1 MGHIRLL
8 IDENEE
14 LTIEA
19 LTNLFELLSNK
30 TVGENVFPTMW
41 KGFSREQVQQLMQ
54 CIYGRSAVSVD
65 WRRLV
70 LCLSQPY
77 PLPSSQDLLTALS
90 SMRSTLDGRNNKM
103 ITREEYMSVPI
114 WLDERADED
123 RNARL
128 KPFFFELFKDNSC
141 DTLDYMNM
149 LLLLC
154 SSPDGQEGF
163 FKALSIIKGE
173 PITSSSDTDIALSEL
188 QKVIN
193 FGATES
199 VPSHESIQE
208 IYDRVGGGGGEKGE
222 DSISTLPLSSL
233 IQDTSL
239 LRLINACNQYHLPD
253 VVSVV
258 IPRPPSMEPRLPT
271 SE

>member
-1 MGHIRLL
+1 
-8 IDENEE
+8 
-14 LTIEA
+14 
-19 LTNLFELLSNK
+19 
-30 TVGENVFPTMW
+30 
-41 KGFSREQVQQLMQ
+41 MQ

-90 SMRSTLDGRNNKM
+90 SMRATLDGRNNKM

-128 KPFFFELFKDNSC
+128 KPFFFELFKDNLC

-149 LLLLC
+149 LMVLC

-199 VPSHESIQE
+199 APFHESLQE
-208 IYDRVGGGGGEKGE
+208 IYDRVGGGGGEKGGGGGE
-222 DSISTLPLSSL
+222 KGGGDSISTLPLSSL

-258 IPRPPSMEPRLPT
+258 IPRPSSMEPRLPT